1 MIDRILL
8 LFFRLHD
15 WASAFL
21 AKYFFTIK
29 KGLLLLAHASLF
41 GLFFPDFRSEFG
53 EAGGNLLIFIL
64 FLSPL
69 SKIFRMRFLQQ
80 LMGLRRELGIMF
92 GYLVIVHGVGYLTDP
107 LLSPYFLQ
115 QVNSTTLGWAER
127 PLLFGFIAFILTL
140 PLLFTSNNLANR
152 LLGGRNWKLLHRTVY
167 LMALFAVT
175 HRFMM
180 KGFTPIA
187 LVEMIILV
195 TTYIFAKLLVWRNFL
210 PPLVKAITFVST
222 RYQAYRASL
231 VPSPSPVA
239 VSSEPI
245 LPA

>member
-21 AKYFFTIK
+21 AKHFFTVK

-41 GLFFPDFRSEFG
+41 GFFFPDLRTDFG
-53 EAGGNLLIFIL
+53 EAGGNLLICIL

-69 SKIFRMRFLQQ
+69 SKIFRMRLFQQ
-80 LMGLRRELGIMF
+80 LMGLRREFGIMF
-92 GYLVIVHGVGYLTDP
+92 GYLVTVHGVGYLTDP

-115 QVNSTTLGWAER
+115 QVSSTTLGWTER
-127 PLLFGFIAFILTL
+127 PLLFGFVAFLLTL

-152 LLGGRNWKLLHRTVY
+152 LLGGKNWKLLHRTVY
-167 LMALFAVT
+167 LMALFAVI

-180 KGFTPIA
+180 NGLTPFA
-187 LVEMIILV
+187 LAEMIVLV
-195 TTYIFAKLLVWRNFL
+195 TAYILAKLLAWRNFL
-210 PPLVKAITFVST
+210 PPLTKIITFVSA
-222 RYQAYRASL
+222 RYQAYRLSL
-231 VPSPSPVA
+231 APPTSA
-239 VSSEPI
+239 PI
-245 LPA
+245 APIQPNLPA